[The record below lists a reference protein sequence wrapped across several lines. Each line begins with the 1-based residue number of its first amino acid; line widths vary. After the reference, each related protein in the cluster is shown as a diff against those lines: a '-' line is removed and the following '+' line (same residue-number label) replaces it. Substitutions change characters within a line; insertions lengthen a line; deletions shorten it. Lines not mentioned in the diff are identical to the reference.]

1 MRRRDFINKFGLSAG
16 ALVTAGIAGCGNG
29 ADTAQE
35 QTGTAADTVAGKR
48 SVARIQSYRDIGAT
62 GLKMSDISMGCGSL
76 SNPYVVDHA
85 IDIGINYFDTGP
97 DYGSG
102 GSEATLGKVFRQ
114 SSKRDKCIVA
124 SKFATKGKYS
134 IHKMDPGTP
143 VADIIEVVERSL
155 NRLNTDHIEFMQV
168 ANIGEDD
175 DDLDRLLD
183 SELLSAMVKL
193 KEQGKVLHLG
203 LATHGPH
210 DLAGYMIRAIESGH
224 YGMIMPAMNFME
236 HPKLSDAL
244 AKAEEHSVGV
254 VAMKTL
260 AGARGEDL
268 SKYKDENTSLAEA
281 AFKWVFSHSAVSG
294 LVISM
299 NSVADVDLYVAASG
313 KRFSAIDRKI
323 LDDYSGAVWSQ
334 YCRTGCG
341 DCQSH
346 CPHGVAVASVLRYDM
361 YFSSYR
367 DHLKALTEYRDLPEA
382 MKPRACADCSGPCNA
397 GCQFGVPVQAR
408 LLEAAER
415 LEFA

>member
-1 MRRRDFINKFGLSAG
+1 MKRRDFINKLGLSAG
-16 ALVTAGIAGCGNG
+16 AVVAGGITGCGNG

-35 QTGTAADTVAGKR
+35 QTETATDTTAAKQSVAG
-48 SVARIQSYRDIGAT
+48 IQSYREIGAT
-62 GLKMSDISMGCGSL
+62 GLKMSDISMGCGARA
-76 SNPYVVDHA
+76 NPYIVDHA
-85 IDIGINYFDTGP
+85 LDVGINYFDTGP
-97 DYGSG
+97 DYGGG
-102 GSEATLGKVFRQ
+102 GSETALGKVFRQ

-124 SKFATKGKYS
+124 SKFAKRGRYG
-134 IHKMDPGTP
+134 IHKLDAGTP
-143 VADIIEVVERSL
+143 EADIIESVDITLERL
-155 NRLNTDHIEFMQV
+155 QTDHIEIMQV
-168 ANIGEDD
+168 AGIGEDD
-175 DDLDRLLD
+175 DDLERLLD
-183 SELLSAMVKL
+183 SSLLSAMTKL

-203 LATHGPH
+203 LASHGPH

-224 YGMIMPAMNFME
+224 YEMIMPALNFME

-244 AKAEEHSVGV
+244 AKAEEHNVGI

-260 AGARGEDL
+260 AGAGEEDL

-281 AFKWVFSHSAVSG
+281 AFKWVFTHSAVSG

-323 LDDYSGAVWSQ
+323 LDDYSSAVWSR

-341 DCQSH
+341 DCQ
-346 CPHGVAVASVLRYDM
+346 M
-361 YFSSYR
+361 YYASYR
-367 DHLKALTEYRDLPEA
+367 DHLKGLTGYRDLPAA
-382 MKPRACADCSGPCNA
+382 MKPRACADCDAPCNK
-397 GCQFGVPVQAR
+397 GCQFGLPVQAR